1 MIFCVS
7 PESIWVDSMWKTN
20 PVFPVALLDVS
31 VDIEQYEICSYN
43 VATKRGVEMAHDSV
57 VRARIDERTKRQAA
71 KVFAE
76 CGMTIS
82 DAIRIMLLRT
92 AKEKEIPFSVHV
104 PNKKT
109 VAAMREL
116 EKKGARARR
125 FKDFE
130 ALLKDL
136 NA

>member
-1 MIFCVS
+1 MS
-7 PESIWVDSMWKTN
+7 
-20 PVFPVALLDVS
+20 
-31 VDIEQYEICSYN
+31 
-43 VATKRGVEMAHDSV
+43 HDSV

-76 CGMTIS
+76 CGLTIS

-92 AKEKEIPFSVHV
+92 AKEKEIPFSVHI

-116 EKKGARARR
+116 EKSKGKGKRY
-125 FKDFE
+125 KDLE
-130 ALLKDL
+130 VLLKDL
-136 NA
+136 GA